1 MKLSNRPHISKLDLL
16 KNILKSFPELL
27 LKEKFKYSAEKYFI
41 KYRIMMVIEKKNL
54 KKLEEKFKDDPNGI
68 DIQQYVPIMLS
79 SIIHPPS
86 EKYDLV
92 AGLI

>member
-1 MKLSNRPHISKLDLL
+1 
-16 KNILKSFPELL
+16 
-27 LKEKFKYSAEKYFI
+27 
-41 KYRIMMVIEKKNL
+41 MVIEKKNL